1 MAKRWL
7 LALSVFVGLVAA
19 FWFALPEAPAS
30 VRQGDVAKAFSL
42 PDINGVTSSLP
53 SGEVI
58 LLNFWATWCP
68 PCREEIPSLAALH
81 RKFAD
86 RGLKVMA
93 VSVDKNH
100 DDLTGF
106 VHENQMPFEVLNDA
120 DSHVS
125 HQYGVYRYPES
136 FLIDRDGTV
145 RYHLIGAVD
154 WMSAPVLQTVEG
166 MLNEPRTRSASD

>member
-1 MAKRWL
+1 MLKRWMV
-7 LALSVFVGLVAA
+7 ALSIVVGLAAA
-19 FWFALPEAPAS
+19 FWFALPAAPAM
-30 VRQGDVAKAFSL
+30 VRQGDAARSFSL
-42 PDINGVTSSLP
+42 PDINGTMASLP
-53 SGEVI
+53 IGEVI

-68 PCREEIPSLAALH
+68 PCREEIPSLSALH
-81 RKFAD
+81 RKFAS
-86 RGLKVMA
+86 RGLKVVA

-106 VHENQMPFEVLNDA
+106 VHENQMPFEVLNDV

-136 FLIDRDGTV
+136 FLIDRNGTV

-166 MLNEPRTRSASD
+166 MLNEPRNGGAAD